1 MQKLILFLLIIG
13 IILIMMG
20 YLELYFDT
28 QKKETK
34 IEYRFIPRNVFDQ
47 LESKNLEEEM
57 SFMNNIN
64 DIRNNTNL
72 I

>member
-34 IEYRFIPRNVFDQ
+34 IEYRFIPRNIYDQ
-47 LESKNLEEEM
+47 IESKNLEDEM
-57 SFMNNIN
+57 SFMNDAN
-64 DIRNNTNL
+64 DVRNYSNL
-72 I
+72 V